1 MKLSKAV
8 RSTYQAM
15 NLFVVIETDMMEEY
29 GGRAFSQKRWPDLC
43 CDFEKEEGK
52 NIFFKNKRKYF
63 KNWKKKRKLSQENK
77 NKTK

>member
-1 MKLSKAV
+1 MKLSKAM

-15 NLFVVIETDMMEEY
+15 NLFVVIETDMVEEY

-52 NIFFKNKRKYF
+52 NNFFKNKRKYF

>member
-1 MKLSKAV
+1 MKLNLMKLSKAV

-15 NLFVVIETDMMEEY
+15 NLFVVIETDMAEEY

-52 NIFFKNKRKYF
+52 NNFCSKIRESILKTEKRK
-63 KNWKKKRKLSQENK
+63 EN
-77 NKTK
+77 

>member
-1 MKLSKAV
+1 MLSQLMKLNLMKLSKAM

-15 NLFVVIETDMMEEY
+15 NLFVVIETDMVEEY

-52 NIFFKNKRKYF
+52 NNFFKNKRKYF
-63 KNWKKKRKLSQENK
+63 KN
-77 NKTK
+77 